1 MAFSTKN
8 KKDTKKGHVTFNE
21 DMTCDMVRVSIPEEQ
36 NEEGGQ
42 MKIQDVIQEE
52 LPSSR
57 NELKIFFKN
66 FPKDAEVFIKR
77 VSPGEYVIEEGAP
90 CYNIYCILK
99 GKAAAQYYLGNNSF
113 VAKNFGRLSVMG
125 DIAALGNL
133 KFYSTSI
140 QAITTC
146 KVLEIRVSD
155 YWNWLFSDHGFLKN
169 QLEIAFGILLEE
181 AHKKRA
187 LEENVSEMRLLSYF
201 SIYCRKAGFNENGL
215 QDVIIVKK
223 TREQIAE
230 EVGGISVRTVNR
242 KILSLT
248 GKGLIAI
255 VHGKIQISLAQ
266 FQKIEAVI
274 KEVFGDM

>member
-8 KKDTKKGHVTFNE
+8 KKDRKRGHVTFSGYVIY
-21 DMTCDMVRVSIPEEQ
+21 DMVGISISGE
-36 NEEGGQ
+36 NNGEGSQ
-42 MKIQDVIQEE
+42 MKIQDVIRQE

-57 NELKIFFKN
+57 NELKVFFKN
-66 FPKDAEVFIKR
+66 FPEDAEVFIKKI
-77 VSPGEYVIEEGAP
+77 SPGEYVIQEGAP

-99 GKAAAQYYLGNNSF
+99 GKATAQYYLGNNSF
-113 VAKNFGRLSVMG
+113 VAKNFGRLNVMG

-146 KVLEIRVSD
+146 KVLEIRASD
-155 YWNWLFSDHGFLKN
+155 YWNWLFADHGFLKN
-169 QLEIAFGILLEE
+169 QLETAFGILLEE
-181 AHKKRA
+181 VHKKRV
-187 LEENVSEMRLLSYF
+187 LEENSSEMRLLSYF
-201 SIYCRKAGFNENGL
+201 SVYCRKAGFNENGL
-215 QDVIIVKK
+215 QDAIIVKK

-242 KILSLT
+242 KLLSLT
-248 GKGLIAI
+248 EKGLVTI
-255 VHGKIQISLAQ
+255 VHGKIQISLVQ
-266 FQKIEAVI
+266 LQKIEAVI